1 MVKNAGKT
9 LVLFR
14 KALPPPQPLFS
25 KVLVL
30 RGETLGVADPC
41 IIFMVP
47 SGLSPPLKPPREV
60 ALSDHVALEC
70 SLRSPPPWPPE
81 LL

>member
-1 MVKNAGKT
+1 M
-9 LVLFR
+9 
-14 KALPPPQPLFS
+14 
-25 KVLVL
+25 L